1 MFELDNFEGN
11 KNYELIKIER
21 QLFKYRL
28 KKLVNIIT
36 TTTITIILVNRW
48 PGLCETSVSFDPS
61 LLKDYNEINKLNE

>member
-1 MFELDNFEGN
+1 LFELDNFEGN

-36 TTTITIILVNRW
+36 TTTITIILVNR
-48 PGLCETSVSFDPS
+48 
-61 LLKDYNEINKLNE
+61 